1 MDFSVSS
8 DVFKKYPDLIIGVI
22 IATEVKN
29 TDHSPEIEELL
40 RGAEAHVQ
48 NNIDTETFKEHPNIA
63 ALQEVHRSF
72 GSNPNKFPP
81 STQALVKRVL
91 KGGQLPSINPIVDL
105 YNVISLKHIVCA
117 GAEDLD
123 ACKGDIRLAYADG
136 GESFRP
142 LGEEEEDPPEAGEL
156 VYKDDV
162 GIICRKLNWREGD
175 RTKITNETQNAVIV
189 VEGFPPFTHEELTQ
203 TMTELSELLQKYCD
217 AQTRI
222 EMLSQENPLCAA
234 S

>member
-8 DVFKKYPDLIIGVI
+8 DVFKQYPDLIIGVI
-22 IATEVKN
+22 VATEVN
-29 TDHSPEIEELL
+29 NADHSPEIAALL
-40 RGAEAHVQ
+40 RQAEAHVQ
-48 NNIDTETFKEHPNIA
+48 STIDVETFKEHPNIA

-105 YNVISLKHIVCA
+105 YNVISLRHIVCA

-123 ACKGDIRLAYADG
+123 ACEGNIRLTYADG
-136 GESFRP
+136 NESFKS
-142 LGEEEEDPPEAGEL
+142 LGEENEDPPEAGEL

-175 RTKITNETQNAVIV
+175 RTKITDDTQNAVIV
-189 VEGFPPFTHEELTQ
+189 VEGFSPFTHEELTQ
-203 TMTELSELLQKYCD
+203 TMTELSELLQKYCR

-222 EMLSQENPLCAA
+222 EILTQENPLCSAT
-234 S
+234 